1 MKKQRPPK
9 GPDLGN
15 REQVKRLKRA
25 MDRSAQLVVRCKTC
39 GHQQASEASFIGPRT
54 TCDKCG
60 AALHACVHCKFFDTR
75 VRSGCRKGLKVEVGK
90 LDANECSTFEA
101 RAVLDATGKRLGG
114 KTASNAKSTFDGLF
128 KK

>member
-1 MKKQRPPK
+1 MKKDRPPK

-25 MDRSAQLVVRCKTC
+25 MDRSAKLVVRCKTC
-39 GHQQASEASFIGPRT
+39 GHQLASEASFIGPRT
-54 TCDKCG
+54 MCEKCNV
-60 AALHACVHCKFFDTR
+60 ALHSCVHCKSFDTR
-75 VRSGCRKGLKVEVGK
+75 LRNGCRKKIKLEVGK
-90 LDANECSTFEA
+90 LDANSCTSFEA

-114 KTASNAKSTFDGLF
+114 NTASNAKNTFDSLF